1 MAFIHDD
8 GRPSAPAN
16 LIDHDV
22 DRDAQSLLFGAFRTY
37 QRSVLSIESLTN
49 LDFGLLRQFDGF
61 SNEEKAT
68 GDVVRVL
75 ITKAEDIRL

>member
-1 MAFIHDD
+1 MAFIHND
-8 GRPSAPAN
+8 GRPSASAY

-22 DRDAQSLLFGAFRTY
+22 DLDAQSLLFGAFKTY
-37 QRSVLSIESLTN
+37 QRSVLSIDGLTN

-61 SNEEKAT
+61 SNEETAT
-68 GDVVRVL
+68 GDMVRAL